1 MYGTRHGSPALRGY
15 LPLYEGGTMDIVEDF
30 FLNHA
35 GECRRMARFTRDLEA
50 KAVWNRMADRWLML
64 ATKEKARSQQLS
76 QIRAARAHRR
86 SSRVQPRFKS
96 RAA

>member
-1 MYGTRHGSPALRGY
+1 
-15 LPLYEGGTMDIVEDF
+15 MDIVTS

-35 GECRRMARFTRDLEA
+35 GECRRMARFTRDREA

-64 ATKEKARSQQLS
+64 ATQEKARSQQLS
-76 QIRAARAHRR
+76 QIRAARLQAM
-86 SSRVQPRFKS
+86 KS

>member
-1 MYGTRHGSPALRGY
+1 
-15 LPLYEGGTMDIVEDF
+15 MDIVET

-35 GECRRMARFTRDLEA
+35 GECRHMARFTRDREA

-64 ATKEKARSQQLS
+64 ATKEKARSQQFS
-76 QIRAARAHRR
+76 QTRTA
-86 SSRVQPRFKS
+86 RVQEFKS